1 MWPNLQETED
11 LVTITKE
18 ILNGKLHF
26 LCSVTNY
33 IFTACLEETRLT
45 TYKKLKNIQA
55 NEFSEVVSKFT
66 KNVEINS
73 FSGFI
78 SKFGHRFFSFSTAFP
93 RTPKVA
99 ASETFFFLNNF

>member
-1 MWPNLQETED
+1 MNISIKDFFSKCDQICRKLRIWS
-11 LVTITKE
+11 ITKE

-26 LCSVTNY
+26 LCSVINY

-78 SKFGHRFFSFSTAFP
+78 SKFGHRFFSFFNSF
-93 RTPKVA
+93 
-99 ASETFFFLNNF
+99 S